1 MKKKSLAW
9 TLFLFVLICAAPP
22 EAEAVTQREALIAL
36 YDSTKGE
43 SWTNNY
49 GWKSDTVP
57 LCDWYG
63 IYCPPDSNDVT
74 SIDLNNNNLDGTI
87 PPEIEYLT
95 NLAQLGLTGNIK
107 LNGIIPP
114 EIGKLTNLANLFLFG
129 NSLTGPIPQGIGKL
143 PNLLTLNL
151 ADNLLTGNIPATFQE
166 LSANCFVEISRNCLT
181 GGFENLSHVSTVIGE
196 NDQEASKCDSD
207 NWFVIPLPEN
217 QGSVIFN
224 L

>member
-9 TLFLFVLICAAPP
+9 TLFLFALICAAPP
-22 EAEAVTQREALIAL
+22 VAEAVTQRDALVAL
-36 YDSTKGE
+36 YASTNGD
-43 SWTNNY
+43 SWTNNDY
-49 GWKSDTVP
+49 WNSDTVP

-63 IYCPPDSNDVT
+63 IYCPDSTNVT

-143 PNLLTLNL
+143 PKLLTLNL

-166 LSANCFVEISRNCLT
+166 LSANCRVEISRNCLT
-181 GGFENLSHVSTVIGE
+181 GGFENLSHVSTVNGE
-196 NDQEASKCDSD
+196 NDQEASKCDCD
-207 NWFVIPLPEN
+207 FFVISTPN
-217 QGSVIFN
+217 GGVVIC

>member
-9 TLFLFVLICAAPP
+9 TLFLFALICAAPP
-22 EAEAVTQREALIAL
+22 VAEAVTQRDALVAL
-36 YDSTKGE
+36 YASTNGD
-43 SWTNNY
+43 SWTNNDY
-49 GWKSDTVP
+49 WNSDTVP

-63 IYCPPDSNDVT
+63 IYCPDSTNVT
-74 SIDLNNNNLDGTI
+74 EIFLNNNNLDGTI

-95 NLAQLGLTGNIK
+95 NLKVLGLTNNNLKGA
-107 LNGIIPP
+107 IPQ
-114 EIGKLTNLANLFLFG
+114 EIGKLTNLYSLFLQI
-129 NSLTGPIPQGIGKL
+129 NQLTGPIPREIGKL
-143 PNLLTLNL
+143 TNLQSLKLH
-151 ADNLLTGNIPATFQE
+151 DNRLTGNIPATFQE
-166 LSANCFVEISRNCLT
+166 LSSNCFVDISRNCLT

>member
-43 SWTNNY
+43 SWTNNDY
-49 GWKSDTVP
+49 WNSDTVP

-63 IYCPPDSNDVT
+63 IYCPDSTNVT
-74 SIDLNNNNLDGTI
+74 EIFLNNNNLDGTI

-95 NLAQLGLTGNIK
+95 NLEVLGLTNNNLKGP
-107 LNGIIPP
+107 IPP
-114 EIGKLTNLANLFLFG
+114 EIGKLTNLYSLFLQI
-129 NSLTGPIPQGIGKL
+129 NQLTGPIPREIGKL
-143 PNLLTLNL
+143 TNLQSLKLH
-151 ADNLLTGNIPATFQE
+151 DNRLTGNIPATFQE

-181 GGFENLSHVSTVIGE
+181 GGFENLSHVSTVNGE
-196 NDQEASKCDSD
+196 NDQEASKCDSACD
-207 NWFVIPLPEN
+207 FFVIPNPN
-217 QGSVIFN
+217 GGCAVIC

>member
-9 TLFLFVLICAAPP
+9 TLFLFALICAAPP
-22 EAEAVTQREALIAL
+22 VAEADTQRDALVAL
-36 YDSTKGE
+36 YASTNGD
-43 SWTNNY
+43 SWTNNDY
-49 GWKSDTVP
+49 WNSDTVP
-57 LCDWYG
+57 PCDWYG
-63 IYCPPDSNDVT
+63 IYCPDSTNVT

-114 EIGKLTNLANLFLFG
+114 EIGKLTNLENLFLFG

>member
-1 MKKKSLAW
+1 MKKKSFAW
-9 TLFLFVLICAAPP
+9 TLFLFALICAAPP
-22 EAEAVTQREALIAL
+22 GAEAVTQSEALIAL
-36 YDSTKGE
+36 YNSTKGE
-43 SWTNNY
+43 SWTSNY

-57 LCDWYG
+57 ICEWEGL
-63 IYCPPDSNDVT
+63 YCPPDSNDVT
-74 SIDLNNNNLDGTI
+74 VIDLNNNNLDGTI

-95 NLAQLGLTGNIK
+95 NLEQLGLTGNIK

>member
-43 SWTNNY
+43 SWTNNDY
-49 GWKSDTVP
+49 WNSDTVP

-63 IYCPPDSNDVT
+63 IYCPDSTNVT
-74 SIDLNNNNLDGTI
+74 EIFLNNNNLDGTI

-95 NLAQLGLTGNIK
+95 NLEVLGLTNNNLKGP
-107 LNGIIPP
+107 IPP
-114 EIGKLTNLANLFLFG
+114 EIGKLTNLYSLFLQI
-129 NSLTGPIPQGIGKL
+129 NQLTGPIPREIGKL
-143 PNLLTLNL
+143 TNLQSLKLH
-151 ADNLLTGNIPATFQE
+151 DNRLTGNIPATFQE

-196 NDQEASKCDSD
+196 NDQEASKCHSD
-207 NWFVIPLPEN
+207 DIFFVIPN
-217 QGSVIFN
+217 QNGGGAVIC

>member
-9 TLFLFVLICAAPP
+9 TLFLFALICAAPP
-22 EAEAVTQREALIAL
+22 GAEAVTQREALIAL

-43 SWTNNY
+43 SWTSNY

-63 IYCPPDSNDVT
+63 IYCLPDSNDVT

-196 NDQEASKCDSD
+196 NDQETSKCDSD

>member
-9 TLFLFVLICAAPP
+9 TLFLFALICAAPP
-22 EAEAVTQREALIAL
+22 GAEADTQKQALIAL

-43 SWTNNY
+43 SWTSNY

-57 LCDWYG
+57 ICEWEGL
-63 IYCPPDSNDVT
+63 YCPPDSNDVT
-74 SIDLNNNNLDGTI
+74 VIDLNNNNLDGTI

-95 NLAQLGLTGNIK
+95 NLEQLGLTGNIK

-114 EIGKLTNLANLFLFG
+114 EIGKLTNLENLFLFG

-143 PNLLTLNL
+143 PKLLTLNL

-166 LSANCFVEISRNCLT
+166 LSANCRVEISRNCLT

>member
-1 MKKKSLAW
+1 MKKKSLVW
-9 TLFLFVLICAAPP
+9 TLFLFALICAAPP
-22 EAEAVTQREALIAL
+22 VAEAVTQRDALVAL
-36 YDSTKGE
+36 YASTNGD
-43 SWTNNY
+43 SWTNNDY
-49 GWKSDTVP
+49 WNSDTVP

-63 IYCPPDSNDVT
+63 IYCPDSTNVT
-74 SIDLNNNNLDGTI
+74 EIFLNNNNLDGTI

-95 NLAQLGLTGNIK
+95 NLEVLGLTNNNLKGA
-107 LNGIIPP
+107 IPQ
-114 EIGKLTNLANLFLFG
+114 EIGKLTNLYSLFLQI
-129 NSLTGPIPQGIGKL
+129 NQLTGPIPREIGKL
-143 PNLLTLNL
+143 TNLQSLKLH
-151 ADNLLTGNIPATFQE
+151 DNRLTGNIPATFQE
-166 LSANCFVEISRNCLT
+166 LSSNCFVDISRNCLT

>member
-9 TLFLFVLICAAPP
+9 TLFLFALICAAPP
-22 EAEAVTQREALIAL
+22 VAEAFTQRDALVAL
-36 YDSTKGE
+36 YASTNGD
-43 SWTNNY
+43 SWTNNDY
-49 GWKSDTVP
+49 WNSDTVP
-57 LCDWYG
+57 PCDWYG
-63 IYCPPDSNDVT
+63 IYCPDSTNVT
-74 SIDLNNNNLDGTI
+74 EIFLNNNNLDGTI

-95 NLAQLGLTGNIK
+95 NLEVLGLTNNNLKGA
-107 LNGIIPP
+107 IPQ
-114 EIGKLTNLANLFLFG
+114 EIGKLTNLYNLFLQI
-129 NSLTGPIPQGIGKL
+129 NQLTGPIPREIGKL
-143 PNLLTLNL
+143 TNLQSLKLH
-151 ADNLLTGNIPATFQE
+151 DNRLTGNIPATFQE
-166 LSANCFVEISRNCLT
+166 LSANCFVDISRNCLT

>member
-22 EAEAVTQREALIAL
+22 VAEAVTQREALVAL
-36 YDSTKGE
+36 YASTNGD
-43 SWTNNY
+43 SWTNNDY
-49 GWKSDTVP
+49 WNSDTVP

-63 IYCPPDSNDVT
+63 IYCPDSTNVT
-74 SIDLNNNNLDGTI
+74 EIFLNNNNLDGTI

-95 NLAQLGLTGNIK
+95 NLEVLGLTNNNLKGA
-107 LNGIIPP
+107 IPQ
-114 EIGKLTNLANLFLFG
+114 EIGKLTNLYSLFLQI
-129 NSLTGPIPQGIGKL
+129 NQLTGPIPREIGKL
-143 PNLLTLNL
+143 TNLQSLKLH
-151 ADNLLTGNIPATFQE
+151 DNRLTGNIPATFQE

-196 NDQEASKCDSD
+196 NDQETSKCDSD